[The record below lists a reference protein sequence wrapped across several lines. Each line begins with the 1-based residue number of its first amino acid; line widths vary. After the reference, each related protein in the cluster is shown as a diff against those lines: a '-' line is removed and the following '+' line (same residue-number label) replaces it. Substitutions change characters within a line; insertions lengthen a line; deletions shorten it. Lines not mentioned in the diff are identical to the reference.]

1 VSATGI
7 QRALIT
13 GGAGFIGSHLAD
25 ALLAGGVQ
33 VGIYANLSTG
43 RRGFT
48 EAAVARGAS
57 LHEADVLDEDALRSA
72 MDGCD
77 SVFHLQANATCA
89 SRQM

>member
-1 VSATGI
+1 MSTTGI

-57 LHEADVLDEDALRSA
+57 LHDLVAVEAPAPAGDRALAGPCSPRPRA
-72 MDGCD
+72 RY
-77 SVFHLQANATCA
+77 
-89 SRQM
+89 SRPGL

>member
-1 VSATGI
+1 MSATGI

-13 GGAGFIGSHLAD
+13 GGAGFIGSHLA

-57 LHEADVLDEDALRSA
+57 LHEADVLDKDALRSA